1 MLSSN
6 YLQEILRAK
15 LWATKLSKW
24 ELQAYIMFSM
34 HNAKNKDIHSK
45 IKCELKTFNSL
56 NQFCIQYLFIEGNIN
71 IDNKLTDNET
81 KLEILD
87 SIFWIYY
94 SEDS

>member
-1 MLSSN
+1 
-6 YLQEILRAK
+6 
-15 LWATKLSKW
+15 
-24 ELQAYIMFSM
+24 MFSM

-87 SIFWIYY
+87 LLFRRFLNIINPRHFNLNDTQNFISTYL
-94 SEDS
+94 